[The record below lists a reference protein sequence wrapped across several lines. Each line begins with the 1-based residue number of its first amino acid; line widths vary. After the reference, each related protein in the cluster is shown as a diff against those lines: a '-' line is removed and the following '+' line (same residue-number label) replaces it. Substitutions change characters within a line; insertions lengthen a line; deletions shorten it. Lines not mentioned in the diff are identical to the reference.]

1 MQDYHGWHFITHLE
15 IRKKQEALTLTF
27 CYFVATVLSLLCS
40 IVPRSEKLI
49 LRTGKEGKQ
58 SRQKGKK
65 ESRPALVYC
74 FFIIKTKERC
84 LKFVSCWNDLK
95 IKIFK

>member
-15 IRKKQEALTLTF
+15 IRKKQEVLTLTF

-58 SRQKGKK
+58 SRQKASFSLLFFHNKNK
-65 ESRPALVYC
+65 RKMLKVC
-74 FFIIKTKERC
+74 FMLE
-84 LKFVSCWNDLK
+84 
-95 IKIFK
+95 